1 MRSATGTLAL
11 AALLLLTIA
20 GCGREQARTEAA
32 ATTATTA
39 TSEAVARGRVDVE
52 GGELPLGMAVDGII
66 ANVRVKEGDRVRK
79 GQVLASVDATAA
91 NIDTELAQAR
101 LTEAQAQS
109 KLQLTRVGVAKIRAA
124 RLAEAAK
131 RDAGDR
137 QSADD
142 AREAL
147 AQASA
152 EADNADA
159 GVHTARAELER
170 ARHVTA
176 LQQLRAPIDGDVL
189 RITAAT
195 GMRVSAQGA
204 PLVTLLP
211 ARARIVRAELAEDLV
226 DGVAPGQRAR
236 ILSDDGRLTVLGS
249 AHVLRLGSVYG
260 PLNLQQDPQER
271 VNERIVE
278 CVLAFD
284 EPVSLRVG
292 RRVLVRFEAKGPDL
306 RAGVPAR

>member
-11 AALLLLTIA
+11 TALLMLA
-20 GCGREQARTEAA
+20 GCGREQAQTDAVTRAGA
-32 ATTATTA
+32 PIGI
-39 TSEAVARGRVDVE
+39 VARGRVDVE
-52 GGELPLGMAVDGII
+52 GGELPLGMAVDGVI
-66 ANVRVKEGDRVRK
+66 ANVGVKEGDHVRK
-79 GQVLASVDATAA
+79 GQVLVSVDATAA
-91 NIDTELAQAR
+91 NIDTELAQAH
-101 LTEAQAQS
+101 LTEAQAQA
-109 KLQLTRVGVAKIRAA
+109 KLQRTRVAAAKTRAA

-159 GVHTARAELER
+159 GVRTARAELER
-170 ARHVTA
+170 ARHVAA
-176 LQQLRAPIDGDVL
+176 LQQLRAPVDGDVL
-189 RITAAT
+189 RVATAP
-195 GMRVSAQGA
+195 GMRVSAQAA

-211 ARARIVRAELAEDLV
+211 ARARIVRAELADDLV

-249 AHVLRLGSVYG
+249 AHVLRLSSVYG
-260 PLNLQQDPQER
+260 PLTLQEDPQQR
-271 VNERIVE
+271 VNERTVE
-278 CVLAFD
+278 CVLALD
-284 EPVSLRVG
+284 GPAPLRVG
-292 RRVLVRFEAKGPDL
+292 RRVLVRFEAKGAEL
-306 RAGVPAR
+306 RAGAPVR